1 MLKRLVTDGNLQAMA
16 MGLLY
21 RLSTGTVNLFPWESS
36 DNGRLSIAGQD
47 KERPIDLG
55 TIPLSWISDGLR
67 S

>member
-1 MLKRLVTDGNLQAMA
+1 MVTDGNLQAMA

-21 RLSTGTVNLFPWESS
+21 RLSTGTVNLFPWESW
-36 DNGRLSIAGQD
+36 DNRLLGIAGQG

-55 TIPLSWISDGLR
+55 TIPLSWIRVGLR

>member
-1 MLKRLVTDGNLQAMA
+1 MVTDGNLQAMA

-21 RLSTGTVNLFPWESS
+21 RLSTGTVNLLPWESW
-36 DNGRLSIAGQD
+36 DNRLLGIAGQG

-55 TIPLSWISDGLR
+55 TIPLSWIRAGLR

>member
-1 MLKRLVTDGNLQAMA
+1 MVTDGNLQAMA

-21 RLSTGTVNLFPWESS
+21 RLSTGTVNLIPWESW
-36 DNGRLSIAGQD
+36 DNRLLDIAGPG

-55 TIPLSWISDGLR
+55 TIPLSWISAGLR

>member
-21 RLSTGTVNLFPWESS
+21 RLSTGTVNLLPWESW
-36 DNGRLSIAGQD
+36 DNRLLGIAGQG